1 MSTQLIIQKSI
12 AYMEQHLE
20 EQLTLADI
28 ASHAGFSPYH
38 FHRLFRKEVGMNIAD
53 YLRKRR
59 LCYAAQL
66 LLHSEAA
73 IIDISFHC
81 HFESQESFTRAFK
94 KLYGMPPG
102 RYRKIFAAHAHHSI
116 FEQGDDSMQQ
126 QQSQSALKGWF
137 LSGSHPQDYEIGI
150 DRTTVHQG
158 STSGYLKAVTPM
170 DMGAFAT
177 MMQQFKAGKFVGKR
191 MRFSGFVKTENVKE
205 YCGLWMR
212 VDSHSE
218 DVLQFDNMNDRR
230 IVGSTNWNHY
240 AIVLDV
246 PEDSA
251 TISIGVLLMGAG
263 QVWVDSFRF
272 EEVDRSVPTTN
283 LEVQYEMLEEPANL
297 SFEE

>member
-1 MSTQLIIQKSI
+1 MSTQRIIQKSI

-28 ASHAGFSPYH
+28 AAHAGFSPYH

-73 IIDISFHC
+73 IIDISLHC

-102 RYRKIFAAHAHHSI
+102 RYRKIFAVHAHHSSHYKG
-116 FEQGDDSMQQ
+116 EDHMQQ
-126 QQSQSALKGWF
+126 PSQPELKGWF
-137 LSGSHPQDYEIGI
+137 LSGSHPHDYEIGV
-150 DRTTVHQG
+150 DRSIVHQG
-158 STSGYLKAVTPM
+158 STSGYLKALTPM
-170 DMGAFAT
+170 EAGAFAT
-177 MMQQFKAGKFVGKR
+177 MMQQFKADKYAGKR

-212 VDSHSE
+212 VDNRAE

-230 IVGSTNWNHY
+230 IVGSTHWNHY

-246 PEDSA
+246 PEESA

-263 QVWVDSFRF
+263 EVWLDSLRF
-272 EEVDRSVPTTN
+272 EEVELSVPTTN
-283 LEVQYEMLEEPANL
+283 LDLHYELLEEPTNL